1 MAINITNS
9 HIYFL
14 LLRLRSSFLSVQ
26 SMRLCCLTRL
36 SERLQLSLTNNLQL
50 QNVLSIFGERYH
62 LVRKMGIKLTE
73 NDMTELEP
81 QISKIFRKQL
91 GFFDSDILSTT
102 MKIIVNGTEKT
113 SLEQSMMSLME
124 TKKAKRAAE
133 EVVTF

>member
-1 MAINITNS
+1 
-9 HIYFL
+9 
-14 LLRLRSSFLSVQ
+14 
-26 SMRLCCLTRL
+26 MRLCCLTRL
-36 SERLQLSLTNNLQL
+36 SERLQLSHTNNLQL
-50 QNVLSIFGERYH
+50 QNVLSILGERYH